1 MQSNVDLALSQ
12 SSLYDDAYD
21 ELQYLAM
28 ACLSSSSS
36 SSSSSLSSVS
46 TLEELNHESS
56 YQCAVCF
63 ENTANELDRRQCC
76 DLPLCQACLEMYIRA
91 KLSIGVVH
99 IGCPNPLCKRLV
111 QVGELASLEHEL
123 VQLFYR
129 RLVDANSDPHRKTCP
144 NCCLVT
150 EGEPQSNLNDQ
161 KATEYGLL
169 ISCTKCQFEW
179 CFRCH
184 GPQHHGVK
192 CDENRTGDNLLQQW
206 AQSEQTSSIPT
217 AQQCPT
223 CKVIYHHCIS
233 KF

>member
-1 MQSNVDLALSQ
+1 MQSNVDPALSEL
-12 SSLYDDAYD
+12 SLYDDTYD
-21 ELQYLAM
+21 ELQYLAT
-28 ACLSSSSS
+28 ACLRNSSRRSS
-36 SSSSSLSSVS
+36 
-46 TLEELNHESS
+46 ER
-56 YQCAVCF
+56 CAVCF
-63 ENTANELDRRQCC
+63 ENTANKLDRRQCC
-76 DLPLCQACLEMYIRA
+76 DLPLCQACLEKYVRA

-99 IGCPNPLCKRLV
+99 ISCPNPLCERLV
-111 QVGELASLEHEL
+111 QVAELTSLEHEL

-150 EGEPQSNLNDQ
+150 EVEPQSNLNDQ

-169 ISCTKCQFEW
+169 ISCTKCQFKW

-184 GPQHHGVK
+184 GPQHDGVR
-192 CDENRTGDNLLQQW
+192 CDKNRAGDNLLQQW
-206 AQSEQTSSIPT
+206 AQSEQISNIPT

-223 CKVIYHHCIS
+223 CKVIYQHCIW